1 MANEKGSFVVYTD
14 IKEIIDDLDD
24 KQVADLFRA
33 MLDYQVTGKAP
44 KLTGSLKYIFIPIRQ
59 QMDRDREKWDKT
71 RASRSESG
79 RKGGLKSAES
89 RAKQNEANQANASFR
104 NNTDWFTDKI
114 ITEANGS
121 NASSG
126 EANEANQAVTVTGTV
141 TVNGDVTGTVSDS
154 LPDAGLLSFDLIQYL
169 NEKTGSDYKADKTNA
184 VRIQTLLD
192 SGYSPAELRSVIDK
206 KCAEWMTDPKMRPY
220 LRPSTIWGAKFPEYV
235 SAPISIGQ
243 ERERDEA
250 KKRETLEAE
259 LTEKKETLSTLRAS
273 LDEIKPGTR
282 LDERR
287 ALKEQIALL
296 EDSIKIIEGR
306 LK

>member
-33 MLDYQVTGKAP
+33 MLDYQVTGKVP

-89 RAKQNEANQANASFR
+89 RAKQNEANQANASF
-104 NNTDWFTDKI
+104 
-114 ITEANGS
+114 G
-121 NASSG
+121 SSG

-169 NEKTGSDYKADKTNA
+169 NEKTGSDYKADLSNA
-184 VRIQTLLD
+184 KRVQTLLD
-192 SGYSPAELRSVIDK
+192 SGYSPDQLRTVIDK
-206 KCAEWMTDPKMRPY
+206 KVSEWYGDEKMRPY
-220 LRPSTIWGAKFPEYV
+220 LRPSTLFGDKFGEYLA
-235 SAPISIGQ
+235 APISVTAEKQ
-243 ERERDEA
+243 
-250 KKRETLEAE
+250 KKASED
-259 LTEKKETLSTLRAS
+259 RAS
-273 LDEIKPGTR
+273 LERTLSEKRITLSDMKESLKTA
-282 LDERR
+282 DKTERR
-287 ALKEQIALL
+287 HLREQIAIL
-296 EDSIKIIEGR
+296 EDSIGLIEGR
-306 LK
+306 LS

>member
-33 MLDYQVTGKAP
+33 MLDYQVTGKVP

-89 RAKQNEANQANASFR
+89 RAKQNEANQANASF
-104 NNTDWFTDKI
+104 
-114 ITEANGS
+114 G
-121 NASSG
+121 SSG

-169 NEKTGSDYKADKTNA
+169 NEKTGSDYKADKANA
-184 VRIQTLLD
+184 VRVQSLLD
-192 SGYSPAELRSVIDK
+192 SGYTPLQLRTVIDK
-206 KCAEWMTDPKMRPY
+206 KVDEWYGDSKMRSY
-220 LRPSTIWGAKFPEYV
+220 LRPSTLFGDKFGEYLA
-235 SAPISIGQ
+235 APISLTA
-243 ERERDEA
+243 ERERDT
-250 KKRETLEAE
+250 KRKQTE
-259 LTEKKETLSTLRAS
+259 LNKELDEKRQTLSVLKES
-273 LDEIKPGTR
+273 LSDADKT
-282 LDERR
+282 ERR
-287 ALKEQIALL
+287 HLREQIAIL
-296 EDSIKIIEGR
+296 EDSIGLIERR
-306 LK
+306 LT

>member
-33 MLDYQVTGKAP
+33 MLDYQVTGKVP

-89 RAKQNEANQANASFR
+89 RAKQNEANQANASF
-104 NNTDWFTDKI
+104 
-114 ITEANGS
+114 G
-121 NASSG
+121 SSG

-220 LRPSTIWGAKFPEYV
+220 LRPSTLWGAKFPEYV

-259 LTEKKETLSTLRAS
+259 LTEKKETLSTLRTS

-306 LK
+306 LVC

>member
-33 MLDYQVTGKAP
+33 MLDYQVTGKVP

-89 RAKQNEANQANASFR
+89 RAKQNEANQANASSGSELYR
-104 NNTDWFTDKI
+104 FTDKI
-114 ITEANGS
+114 IAEANGS

-141 TVNGDVTGTVSDS
+141 TVTGDVTGTVSDS

-169 NEKTGSDYKADKTNA
+169 NEKTGSDYKADKANA

-220 LRPSTIWGAKFPEYV
+220 LRPSTLWGAKFPEYV

>member
-33 MLDYQVTGKAP
+33 MLDYQVTGKVP

-89 RAKQNEANQANASFR
+89 RAKQNEANQANASF
-104 NNTDWFTDKI
+104 
-114 ITEANGS
+114 G
-121 NASSG
+121 SSG

-141 TVNGDVTGTVSDS
+141 TVNGDVNGTVSDS

-169 NEKTGSDYKADKTNA
+169 NEKTGSDYKADKANA
-184 VRIQTLLD
+184 VRVQSLLD
-192 SGYSPAELRSVIDK
+192 SGYSPDQLRSVIDK
-206 KCAEWMTDPKMRPY
+206 KCDEWYSDSKMRSY
-220 LRPSTIWGAKFPEYV
+220 LRPSTLFGDKFGEYLA
-235 SAPISIGQ
+235 APISVTAEKQ
-243 ERERDEA
+243 
-250 KKRETLEAE
+250 KKASED
-259 LTEKKETLSTLRAS
+259 RAS
-273 LDEIKPGTR
+273 LERTLSEKRTTLSDMKESLKTA
-282 LDERR
+282 DKTERR
-287 ALKEQIALL
+287 HLREQIAIL
-296 EDSIKIIEGR
+296 EDSIGLIEGR
-306 LK
+306 LS

>member
-1 MANEKGSFVVYTD
+1 MS
-14 IKEIIDDLDD
+14 
-24 KQVADLFRA
+24 
-33 MLDYQVTGKAP
+33 
-44 KLTGSLKYIFIPIRQ
+44 
-59 QMDRDREKWDKT
+59 
-71 RASRSESG
+71 SE
-79 RKGGLKSAES
+79 
-89 RAKQNEANQANASFR
+89 
-104 NNTDWFTDKI
+104 T
-114 ITEANGS
+114 
-121 NASSG
+121 
-126 EANEANQAVTVTGTV
+126 
-141 TVNGDVTGTVSDS
+141 
-154 LPDAGLLSFDLIQYL
+154 DAGLLSFDLIQYL

-206 KCAEWMTDPKMRPY
+206 KCAEWMADPKMRPY
-220 LRPSTIWGAKFPEYV
+220 LRPSTLWGAKFPEYV

-259 LTEKKETLSTLRAS
+259 LTEKKEALSTLRAS

>member
-33 MLDYQVTGKAP
+33 MLDYQVTGKVP

-89 RAKQNEANQANASFR
+89 RAKQNEANQANASF
-104 NNTDWFTDKI
+104 
-114 ITEANGS
+114 G
-121 NASSG
+121 SSG

-141 TVNGDVTGTVSDS
+141 TVTGDVTGTVSDS

-169 NEKTGSDYKADKTNA
+169 NEKTGSDYKADKANA
-184 VRIQTLLD
+184 DRVRTLLGQ
-192 SGYSPAELRSVIDK
+192 GYTPIQLRSVIDK

-220 LRPSTIWGAKFPEYV
+220 LRPSTLWGAKFSEYV

>member
-1 MANEKGSFVVYTD
+1 MSKDQKGFVVYGDIEESLNELTD
-14 IKEIIDDLDD
+14 E
-24 KQVADLFRA
+24 QVAKLFRG
-33 MLDYQVTGKAP
+33 MVSYFNTGKEP
-44 KLTGSLKYIFIPIRQ
+44 KFSGLMKMVFIPIRQ
-59 QMDRDREKWDKT
+59 QMDRDTDKYEKKCEKNRESIQKYWDKVKADT
-71 RASRSESG
+71 NEYERIRTNTNVYERIPANTNVANTNTTTKTKTETETTTMSSE
-79 RKGGLKSAES
+79 
-89 RAKQNEANQANASFR
+89 
-104 NNTDWFTDKI
+104 T
-114 ITEANGS
+114 
-121 NASSG
+121 
-126 EANEANQAVTVTGTV
+126 
-141 TVNGDVTGTVSDS
+141 
-154 LPDAGLLSFDLIQYL
+154 DAGLLSFDLIQYL

-220 LRPSTIWGAKFPEYV
+220 LRPSTLWGAKFPEYV
-235 SAPISIGQ
+235 SAPVSIGQ

-259 LTEKKETLSTLRAS
+259 LTEKKEALSTLRAS

>member
-33 MLDYQVTGKAP
+33 MLDYQVTGKVP

-89 RAKQNEANQANASFR
+89 RAKQNEANQANASF
-104 NNTDWFTDKI
+104 
-114 ITEANGS
+114 G
-121 NASSG
+121 SSG

-169 NEKTGSDYKADKTNA
+169 NEKTGSDYKADLSNA
-184 VRIQTLLD
+184 KRVQSLLD
-192 SGYSPAELRSVIDK
+192 SGYSPDQLRTVIDK
-206 KCAEWMTDPKMRPY
+206 KVSEWYGDEKMRPY
-220 LRPSTIWGAKFPEYV
+220 LRPSTLFGDKFGEYLA
-235 SAPISIGQ
+235 APISLTA
-243 ERERDEA
+243 ERERDT
-250 KKRETLEAE
+250 KRKQTELNKELE
-259 LTEKKETLSTLRAS
+259 EKRQTLSVLKES
-273 LDEIKPGTR
+273 LTGADKT
-282 LDERR
+282 ERR
-287 ALKEQIALL
+287 HLRENIAIL
-296 EDSIKIIEGR
+296 EDSIGLIERR
-306 LK
+306 LT

>member
-1 MANEKGSFVVYTD
+1 MASEQKGFVVYGDIEESLNELTD
-14 IKEIIDDLDD
+14 E
-24 KQVADLFRA
+24 QVAKLFRG
-33 MLDYQVTGKAP
+33 MVSYFNTGKEP
-44 KLTGSLKYIFIPIRQ
+44 KFSGLMKMVFIPIRQ
-59 QMDRDREKWDKT
+59 QMDRDTDKYEKKCAKNRESIQKYWDKVKADSKEYERIRT
-71 RASRSESG
+71 
-79 RKGGLKSAES
+79 
-89 RAKQNEANQANASFR
+89 
-104 NNTDWFTDKI
+104 NTDEYERIPPNTNVANTNTNTNKDTNTD
-114 ITEANGS
+114 
-121 NASSG
+121 
-126 EANEANQAVTVTGTV
+126 TGTDTDTESV
-141 TVNGDVTGTVSDS
+141 
-154 LPDAGLLSFDLIQYL
+154 PDAGLLSFDLIQYL
-169 NEKTGSDYKADKTNA
+169 NEKTGSDYKADKANA
-184 VRIQTLLD
+184 DRVRSLLGQ
-192 SGYSPAELRSVIDK
+192 GYTPVQLRSVIDK

-220 LRPSTIWGAKFPEYV
+220 LRPSTLWGAKFPEYV

>member
-1 MANEKGSFVVYTD
+1 MAKEQKGFITYGD
-14 IKEIIDDLDD
+14 FEA
-24 KQVADLFRA
+24 VADELTDEQLGQIMRA
-33 MLDYQVTGKAP
+33 KLKYFNSGKAP
-44 KLTGSLKYIFIPIRQ
+44 KFEGILKYVWIPIQQ
-59 QMDRDREKWDKT
+59 QMDRD
-71 RASRSESG
+71 SESYEKKCAKM
-79 RKGGLKSAES
+79 RENANKRWAKTNNSES
-89 RAKQNEANQANASFR
+89 MQLHPNDANTKT
-104 NNTDWFTDKI
+104 NTDTNTKTDTDTN
-114 ITEANGS
+114 TES
-121 NASSG
+121 
-126 EANEANQAVTVTGTV
+126 V
-141 TVNGDVTGTVSDS
+141 
-154 LPDAGLLSFDLIQYL
+154 PDAGLLSFDLIQYL
-169 NEKTGSDYKADKTNA
+169 NETTGSDYKADKANA
-184 VRIQTLLD
+184 DRVRSLLGQ
-192 SGYSPAELRSVIDK
+192 GYTPVQLRSVIDK

-220 LRPSTIWGAKFPEYV
+220 LRPSTLWGAKFSEYV

-306 LK
+306 LVC